1 MEIDKHALLAE
12 VRARVAAD
20 LAAVSSSQRETQ
32 AGATHDE
39 AKPESDKDTRAI
51 EASYLARGLAERVA
65 SLRTAAAKLQR
76 LQVRAFDEDEDDA
89 IALTALVGLAD
100 GDDEDDLVRY
110 FVLPAG
116 AGIKLDHA
124 GEVIRVVTPESPVGQ
139 ALLGR
144 RCDDE
149 VTVPARGGARSKV
162 IVSLS

>member
-32 AGATHDE
+32 AGATHEE

-76 LQVRAFDEDEDDA
+76 LQVRGFDEDDA

-100 GDDEDDLVRY
+100 VDDEDDLVRY

-139 ALLGR
+139 ALLGK

-162 IVSLS
+162 IASLS